1 MDFGLRDKVALVS
14 GGSAGIGLAIA
25 EALAAEGAKVLIV
38 ARREGPLAEAARR
51 IEGAGG
57 TVAWASADMT
67 TRDGVGKAVAA
78 AEAAFGTPDIAIGNV
93 RPANRYGLDDAS
105 DEDFR
110 QAFDE
115 MVMSQV
121 HLARALIPSM
131 KARGWGRFV
140 HIATV
145 CAKEPHRWL
154 NIILSNTGR
163 PALLGLNKTLSNEF
177 AGFGITVNTVLPGL
191 IDTGV
196 SEDVTEKAK
205 ERGIP
210 DLIEPQPRIP
220 VGRPGQAEEV
230 AAMCAFLCSRQASYI
245 TGQAIAVDGGW
256 IRGLY

>member
-1 MDFGLRDKVALVS
+1 MDLGLRGKVALVS
-14 GGSAGIGLAIA
+14 GASAGIGLAIA
-25 EALAAEGAKVLIV
+25 EGLAAEGAKVVLV
-38 ARREGPLAEAARR
+38 ARREGPLAEAAAR
-51 IEGAGG
+51 IEAAGG
-57 TVAWASADMT
+57 TVAHASADMT
-67 TRDGVGKAVAA
+67 RRDGVAHAVDAA
-78 AEAAFGTPDIAIGNV
+78 KQAFGMPDIAIGNV
-93 RPANRYGLDDAS
+93 RPINRYGLDDAS
-105 DEDFR
+105 DDDFR

-131 KARGWGRFV
+131 QERGWGRFV
-140 HIATV
+140 NLATV

-177 AGFGITVNTVLPGL
+177 SGHGITVNTVLPGL

-196 SEDVTEKAK
+196 SEEVTEKAK
-205 ERGIP
+205 ARGIP

-220 VGRPGQAEEV
+220 VGRPGQPEEV
-230 AAMCAFLCSRQASYI
+230 AAMCVFLCSRQASYI

>member
-1 MDFGLRDKVALVS
+1 MDLGLADKVALVS
-14 GGSAGIGLAIA
+14 GASNGIGLAIA
-25 EALAAEGAKVLIV
+25 EGLAAEGAKVMLV
-38 ARREGPLAEAARR
+38 ARREGPLREAAER
-51 IEGAGG
+51 IGDAGG
-57 TVAWASADMT
+57 TAAWVSADMT
-67 TRDGVGKAVAA
+67 KRDGVRTAVAA
-78 AEAAFGTPDIAIGNV
+78 AEAAFGMPQVAIGNV
-93 RPANRYGLDDAS
+93 RPINRYGLDDAS

-121 HLARALIPSM
+121 HLARALFPSM
-131 KARGWGRFV
+131 QAAGWGRLV

-177 AGFGITVNTVLPGL
+177 AGDGITVNTILPGL

-196 SEDVTEKAK
+196 SEEVTKAAQA
-205 ERGIP
+205 RGVP
-210 DLIEPQPRIP
+210 ELIEPQPRIP
-220 VGRPGQAEEV
+220 VGRAGTPEEV
-230 AAMCAFLCSRQASYI
+230 AATTVFLCSRQASYI